1 MSKKGKIED
10 FSEKESKFGKVFK
23 VAGPLVVAE

>member
-1 MSKKGKIED
+1 MSKKGKKED
-10 FSEKESKFGKVFK
+10 LSEKESTFGKVFK

>member
-10 FSEKESKFGKVFK
+10 FCEVESNYGKVFK